1 MKIQKIAV
9 IGANGKAGSK
19 ITEEAVRRGMDV
31 TAIVRSD
38 NKTPDG
44 RVLRKDLF
52 DLTYDDLKGFDTVV
66 DAFGT
71 WAPET
76 LHLHRESLSHLC
88 RILGGSPVRLLVVGG
103 AGCLYLDPSH
113 TSRLMDSPDF
123 PDVFKPVAAA
133 TAEAWDELRGCHD
146 VAWTYI
152 SPAADFRADGP
163 RTGTYVLGGEELQT
177 DAAGK
182 STISYA
188 DYAVAVVDEAE
199 KGAHIRRQI
208 SVVSAGA

>member
-19 ITEEAVRRGMDV
+19 ITEEAVLRGMDV

-38 NKTPDG
+38 NKTPAG

-76 LHLHRESLSHLC
+76 RHLHRESLAHLC
-88 RILGGSPVRLLVVGG
+88 RILDGSPVRLLIVGG
-103 AGCLYLDPSH
+103 AGSLYLDPPH
-113 TSRLMDSPDF
+113 TTRLMDSPDF
-123 PDVFKPVAAA
+123 PKEFSPLASAM
-133 TAEAWDELRGCHD
+133 AEALDELRNCRN
-146 VAWTYI
+146 VKWTYI

-163 RTGTYVLGGEELQT
+163 RTGVYVLGGEELKT
-177 DAAGK
+177 NAAGQ
-182 STISYA
+182 SIISYA

-199 KGAHIRRQI
+199 KGAHLRRQI
-208 SVVSAGA
+208 SVVSA